1 MFNHFLQGF
10 IPHGSKEW
18 CLLIC
23 LVLSVAFL
31 ILFYKALMNC
41 KSTIESYVNEQR
53 NFKAYYNTASDFINY
68 CLTFEKGSIN
78 NFLEDKNLSEVEFL
92 TSLKKYGDDNARIL

>member
-1 MFNHFLQGF
+1 MFNKFLQGF
-10 IPHGSKEW
+10 IPQSSKEW

-23 LVLSVAFL
+23 LVLSVVFL

-41 KSTIESYVNEQR
+41 KNTIESYVEEQR
-53 NFKAYYNTASDFINY
+53 NFKAYYNTSSDFINY
-68 CLTFEKGSIN
+68 CLMFEKSSID